1 MKVKFMNTIK
11 LTSSDRKFLRGQA
24 HELEPKVRVGKNGL
38 TPAVLE
44 ELNKKLAEFG
54 LLKIK
59 VLATKESHDALLSSI
74 AEKANC
80 EIVGSVGS
88 VVILFRVGVKP
99 LSRMHLE

>member
-1 MKVKFMNTIK
+1 MNTTK

-24 HELEPKVRVGKNGL
+24 HELEPQIRVGKNGL

-44 ELNKKLAEFG
+44 ELNKKLAEHG

-59 VLATKESHDALLSSI
+59 VLSTKDQHEELLNRI

-99 LSRMHLE
+99 LSSSHF